1 MTAQMFRDCAA
12 AGVVAGTGAVDG
24 PASWSS
30 SLAIGISAPGFVF
43 ADNCGAGHSAV
54 LEFVVSAPLAPS
66 IANARTKAALADF
79 FMLYGEPDGAAAW
92 LFR

>member
-1 MTAQMFRDCAA
+1 MFRDRVV
-12 AGVVAGTGAVDG
+12 AGVVGETGAADG
-24 PASWSS
+24 PAGRSS
-30 SLAIGISAPGFVF
+30 SLAIGVSAPRFVF

-54 LEFVVSAPLAPS
+54 LELVVSAPLAPS